1 MPRLQGNFRAL
12 CLYRWEIIL
21 RESAIMGVLGLG
33 TLGFYVQKN
42 LEELR
47 LDRVAA
53 LLLVT
58 IVLTLAVDSLSRYLR
73 RALLPDHRV
82 RIEGRRGRRA

>member
-1 MPRLQGNFRAL
+1 MGNFRAL

-33 TLGFYVQKN
+33 TLGFYVQTN
-42 LEELR
+42 VAELR
-47 LDRVAA
+47 LDRVMA

-58 IVLTLAVDSLSRYLR
+58 VALTLAVDALSRRLR
-73 RALLPDHRV
+73 GRLQPDNRL
-82 RIEGRRGRRA
+82 RIEGMRGQG